1 MKKRADF
8 TLDQYAV
15 KVSQDLDHAGDIIV
29 VRLTC
34 RAEFIILFMSELRS
48 LVGGQL
54 TITYQ
59 QQRLSE
65 RTIGW
70 CRRMIRWIRKFL
82 RELGILGA
90 VKFALLVPVMLKF

>member
-1 MKKRADF
+1 MRREGCQI
-8 TLDQYAV
+8 LDP
-15 KVSQDLDHAGDIIV
+15 AGDNIV

-70 CRRMIRWIRKFL
+70 CRRMLHWIRKFF
-82 RELGILGA
+82 RDLGMLGA
-90 VKFALLVPVMLKF
+90 VKFALLVSGVLTF